1 VVNGLIICRPGAA
14 LVKSSAMIT
23 RLYQWLMR
31 LAASERALLW
41 LALVSFIEASVFPI
55 PPDIMLIPM
64 VLAAPTRWWRIALVA
79 TIASV
84 IGGWL
89 GYGIGALLFDTVGQK
104 VIAFYH
110 LEAGFASFQAKF
122 QQYGG
127 WIVLAK
133 GATPIPFKLVTI
145 ASGAVHLDPLIFTIS
160 SIGSRAFRFFIV
172 ALLLRWFGEPIREFV
187 EKRLTLVTTVALV
200 LLIGGFVVIRWL

>member
-1 VVNGLIICRPGAA
+1 
-14 LVKSSAMIT
+14 MMT
-23 RLYQWLMR
+23 RIYQWLMR

-64 VLAAPTRWWRIALVA
+64 VLAAPTRWWRMALVA
-79 TIASV
+79 TAASV
-84 IGGWL
+84 AGGWL
-89 GYGIGALLFDTVGQK
+89 GYWIGATLFDTFGQK

-122 QQYGG
+122 QEYGG

-133 GATPIPFKLVTI
+133 GVTPIPFKLVTI

-160 SIGSRAFRFFIV
+160 AIGSRAVRFFLV
-172 ALLLRWFGEPIREFV
+172 AFLLRLFGEPIRHFV
-187 EKRLTLVTTVALV
+187 EKHLVWVTTAGLV

>member
-1 VVNGLIICRPGAA
+1 MLDRI
-14 LVKSSAMIT
+14 
-23 RLYQWLMR
+23 YQWLMR
-31 LAASERALLW
+31 LASSERALLW
-41 LALVSFIEASVFPI
+41 LALVSFVEASVFPI

-64 VLAAPTRWWRIALVA
+64 VLAAPSRWWRVALVA
-79 TIASV
+79 TVASV

-89 GYGIGALLFDTVGQK
+89 GYGIGALLYDTIGQK

-110 LEAGFASFQAKF
+110 LQDAFTSFQAKF

-145 ASGAVHLDPLIFTIS
+145 ASGVVHLDPLVFTIS
-160 SIGSRAFRFFIV
+160 AIGSRAFRFFVV
-172 ALLLRWFGEPIREFV
+172 ALLLRWFGEPIRLFV
-187 EKRLTLVTTVALV
+187 EKRLVWVTTIGLV
-200 LLIGGFVVIRWL
+200 LLIGGFVMIRWL

>member
-1 VVNGLIICRPGAA
+1 
-14 LVKSSAMIT
+14 MT
-23 RLYQWLMR
+23 RIYQWLMR

-79 TIASV
+79 TAASV
-84 IGGWL
+84 AGGWL
-89 GYGIGALLFDTVGQK
+89 GYWIGATLFDAFGQK
-104 VIAFYH
+104 ILAFYH

-122 QQYGG
+122 QDYGG

-133 GATPIPFKLVTI
+133 GVTPIPFKLVTI

-160 SIGSRAFRFFIV
+160 AIGSRAVRFFLV
-172 ALLLRWFGEPIREFV
+172 AVLLRLFGEPIRHFV
-187 EKRLTLVTTVALV
+187 EKHLVWVTTAGLV

>member
-1 VVNGLIICRPGAA
+1 
-14 LVKSSAMIT
+14 MIE
-23 RLYQWLMR
+23 RLYFWLMK

-55 PPDIMLIPM
+55 PPDVMLIPM
-64 VLAAPTRWWRIALVA
+64 VLATPQRAWRIALVA

-84 IGGWL
+84 VGGWL
-89 GYGIGALLFDTVGQK
+89 GYEIGATLYDAFGQK

-110 LEAGFASFQAKF
+110 LEDAFANFQVKF

-127 WIVLAK
+127 WVVLLK

-145 ASGAVHLDPLIFTIS
+145 ASGVMHLDPLVFTVS
-160 SIGSRAFRFFIV
+160 AIGSRAFRFFLV
-172 ALLLRWFGEPIREFV
+172 TALFLKFGEPIRDFV
-187 EKRLTLVTTVALV
+187 EKRLFLFTTLFLV
-200 LLIGGFVVIRWL
+200 VLVGGFIVIRWL

>member
-1 VVNGLIICRPGAA
+1 
-14 LVKSSAMIT
+14 MMT
-23 RLYQWLMR
+23 RIYQWLMR
-31 LAASERALLW
+31 LAASERALMW

-55 PPDIMLIPM
+55 PPDVMMIPM
-64 VLAAPTRWWRIALVA
+64 VLAAPTRWWRIALVG

-84 IGGWL
+84 VGGWL
-89 GYGIGALLFDTVGQK
+89 GYWIGATLFDAVGQK

-122 QQYGG
+122 QEYGG

-145 ASGAVHLDPLIFTIS
+145 ASGAVHLDPFIFTIS
-160 SIGSRAFRFFIV
+160 AIGSRAFRFFVV
-172 ALLLRWFGEPIREFV
+172 AALLRWFGEPIRHFV
-187 EKRLTLVTTVALV
+187 EKHLVWVTTAGLV
-200 LLIGGFVVIRWL
+200 LLIGGFVMIRWL

>member
-1 VVNGLIICRPGAA
+1 LPERAVAGKKL
-14 LVKSSAMIT
+14 SMMT
-23 RLYQWLMR
+23 RIYNWLMR

-41 LALVSFIEASVFPI
+41 LAVVSFIEASVFPI
-55 PPDIMLIPM
+55 PPDVMMIPM
-64 VLAAPTRWWRIALVA
+64 VMAAPKRAWRIAAVA

-84 IGGWL
+84 VGGWL
-89 GYGIGALLFDTVGQK
+89 GYEIGATLFDTIGQK

-110 LEAGFASFQAKF
+110 LEAGFAAFQAKF
-122 QQYGG
+122 QEYGG

-145 ASGAVHLDPLIFTIS
+145 ASGAVHLDPLIFTVS
-160 SIGSRAFRFFIV
+160 AIGSRAFRFFIV
-172 ALLLRWFGEPIREFV
+172 AALLRWFGEPIRQFV
-187 EKRLTLVTTVALV
+187 EKRLVWVTTGALV

>member
-1 VVNGLIICRPGAA
+1 
-14 LVKSSAMIT
+14 MMT
-23 RLYQWLMR
+23 RIYQWLMR

-55 PPDIMLIPM
+55 PPDVMMIPM
-64 VLAAPTRWWRIALVA
+64 VLAAPTKWWRIALVGTA
-79 TIASV
+79 ASV
-84 IGGWL
+84 AGGWL

-104 VIAFYH
+104 VLAFYH

-122 QQYGG
+122 QEYGG

-160 SIGSRAFRFFIV
+160 AIGSRAIRFFLV
-172 ALLLRWFGEPIREFV
+172 AALLRWFGEPVRHFV
-187 EKRLTLVTTVALV
+187 EKHLVWVTTGFVV
-200 LLIGGFVVIRWL
+200 LLIGGFVAIRWL

>member
-1 VVNGLIICRPGAA
+1 
-14 LVKSSAMIT
+14 MT
-23 RLYQWLMR
+23 RIYQWLMR
-31 LAASERALLW
+31 LAASERALVW

-55 PPDIMLIPM
+55 PPDVMLIPM

-79 TIASV
+79 TVASV
-84 IGGWL
+84 VGGWL
-89 GYGIGALLFDTVGQK
+89 GYWIGATLFDTFGRS

-145 ASGAVHLDPLIFTIS
+145 ASGAVHLDPLIFTVS
-160 SIGSRAFRFFIV
+160 AIGSRAIRFFLV
-172 ALLLRWFGEPIREFV
+172 AALLRYFGEPIRYFV
-187 EKRLTLVTTVALV
+187 EKHLAWVSTAGLV

>member
-1 VVNGLIICRPGAA
+1 
-14 LVKSSAMIT
+14 MMT
-23 RLYQWLMR
+23 RIYQWLMR

-41 LALVSFIEASVFPI
+41 LALVCFVEASVFPI
-55 PPDIMLIPM
+55 PPDVMMIPM

-79 TIASV
+79 TVASV

-89 GYGIGALLFDTVGQK
+89 GYWIGATLFDTFGQR
-104 VIAFYH
+104 ILAFYH

-122 QQYGG
+122 QEYGG

-133 GATPIPFKLVTI
+133 GVTPIPFKLVTI

-160 SIGSRAFRFFIV
+160 AIGSRAVRFFLV
-172 ALLLRWFGEPIREFV
+172 AFLLRWFGEPIRHFV
-187 EKRLTLVTTVALV
+187 EKHLVWVTTAGLV

>member
-1 VVNGLIICRPGAA
+1 
-14 LVKSSAMIT
+14 MMT
-23 RLYQWLMR
+23 RIYQWLMR

-64 VLAAPTRWWRIALVA
+64 VLAAPTRWWRMALVA
-79 TIASV
+79 TVASV
-84 IGGWL
+84 AGGWL
-89 GYGIGALLFDTVGQK
+89 GYWIGATLFDTFGQK
-104 VIAFYH
+104 VLAFYH
-110 LEAGFASFQAKF
+110 LETAFAAFQAKF
-122 QQYGG
+122 QEYGG

-133 GATPIPFKLVTI
+133 GVTPIPFKLVTI

-160 SIGSRAFRFFIV
+160 ATGSRAIRFFLV
-172 ALLLRWFGEPIREFV
+172 AVLLRWFGEPIRHFV
-187 EKRLTLVTTVALV
+187 EKHLVWVTTAGLV

>member
-1 VVNGLIICRPGAA
+1 MLDRI
-14 LVKSSAMIT
+14 
-23 RLYQWLMR
+23 YQWLMR
-31 LAASERALLW
+31 LASSERALLW

-64 VLAAPTRWWRIALVA
+64 VLAAPSRWWRVALVA
-79 TIASV
+79 TVASV

-89 GYGIGALLFDTVGQK
+89 GYGIGALLYDTIGQK

-110 LEAGFASFQAKF
+110 LQDAFASFQAKF

-145 ASGAVHLDPLIFTIS
+145 ASGVVHLDPLIFTIS
-160 SIGSRAFRFFIV
+160 AIGSRAFRFFVV
-172 ALLLRWFGEPIREFV
+172 AILLRWFGEPIRLFV
-187 EKRLTLVTTVALV
+187 EKRLVWVTTIGLV
-200 LLIGGFVVIRWL
+200 LLIGGFVMIRWL

>member
-1 VVNGLIICRPGAA
+1 
-14 LVKSSAMIT
+14 MIT
-23 RLYQWLMR
+23 RLYHWLMR

-64 VLAAPTRWWRIALVA
+64 VLAAPTRWWRIAAVA
-79 TIASV
+79 TLASV
-84 IGGWL
+84 AGGWL
-89 GYGIGALLFDTVGQK
+89 GYGIGALLFDTIGQK
-104 VIAFYH
+104 VIALYH

-122 QQYGG
+122 QEYGG

-145 ASGAVHLDPLIFTIS
+145 ASGAVHLDPLVFTIS
-160 SIGSRAFRFFIV
+160 AIGSRAFRFFIV
-172 ALLLRWFGEPIREFV
+172 ALLLRWFGEPIRVFV
-187 EKRLTLVTTVALV
+187 EKHLVWVTTVGLV